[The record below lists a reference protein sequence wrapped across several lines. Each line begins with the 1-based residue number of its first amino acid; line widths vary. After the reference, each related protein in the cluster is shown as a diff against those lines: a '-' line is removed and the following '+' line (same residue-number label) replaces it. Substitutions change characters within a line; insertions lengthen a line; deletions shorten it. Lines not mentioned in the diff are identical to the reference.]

1 MPGIAW
7 SCHELRRGEEG
18 FFPGAC
24 RGSTALPTPGLQTS
38 GLQNWENRFLPFV
51 ETCYGRPGKLIQLCS
66 LKPFHRSLPAIRN
79 ISFCPPR
86 PATLSPQPTYPASFP
101 LPILQ
106 PNTMPL
112 CHCVRTDPECPS
124 FRPSV
129 PVLPSAP
136 RPQSI
141 EKEVKVQGH
150 PETRPGPY
158 GCGLHG
164 TSLLSTAASLGGH
177 LGWTNLISYLGPGE
191 RYAPHSPAVRAAR
204 GSGSSL

>member
-7 SCHELRRGEEG
+7 SCHKLRRGEEG

-66 LKPFHRSLPAIRN
+66 LKPFHHSLPAIRN

-112 CHCVRTDPECPS
+112 CPY
-124 FRPSV
+124 RPRV
-129 PVLPSAP
+129 PFLPAFCSSSALRSKTP
-136 RPQSI
+136 IYRKRG
-141 EKEVKVQGH
+141 E
-150 PETRPGPY
+150 
-158 GCGLHG
+158 
-164 TSLLSTAASLGGH
+164 
-177 LGWTNLISYLGPGE
+177 GPGTP
-191 RYAPHSPAVRAAR
+191 RDSPRALWLVGFMAPLYSAQLLAWEATWVGLTLFRTWDR
-204 GSGSSL
+204 ESSMPPIPQP